1 MADPVSVQVLNQYHP
16 QKGSENPAEL
26 SSVHTGGLCHII
38 QRNVLPVAAVYIV
51 QRRLDLRK
59 VLFVP
64 NITRIRLYFSLPPKQ
79 VLNPKDCRFRQQF
92 VAGFSFPKQSA
103 NLIQIL

>member
-64 NITRIRLYFSLPPKQ
+64 YITRIRMYFSL
-79 VLNPKDCRFRQQF
+79 FRQQF